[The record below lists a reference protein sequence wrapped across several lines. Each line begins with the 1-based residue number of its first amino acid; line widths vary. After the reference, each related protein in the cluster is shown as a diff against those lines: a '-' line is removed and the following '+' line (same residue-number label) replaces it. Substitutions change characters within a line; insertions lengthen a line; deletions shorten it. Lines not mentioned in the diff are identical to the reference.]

1 MEPIEELEALRKKC
15 IKKDGDPKKTAT
27 KKDLNRIVAL
37 EKELEIEPTIEAPVD
52 KRTERKKH
60 GTFFEAWTKVKELR
74 RWCTREAAPRFGL
87 DKEGMKK
94 ALELIERYK
103 HG

>member
-37 EKELEIEPTIEAPVD
+37 EKQLEIEPTIEAPVD
-52 KRTERKKH
+52 KRTERKKY
-60 GTFFEAWTKVKELR
+60 GSLYEAWPKVIELR
-74 RWCTREAAPRFGL
+74 KYTQRDGIPRFGL
-87 DKEGMKK
+87 DEEGLKK
-94 ALELIERYK
+94 ANELIEKYK